1 MKSLIIIWL
10 AVLVTIVG
18 GSAYMNHAIGQMIEE
33 MPDSHTSVLTP
44 RTSLEVVYNY
54 SEQKTANINVLE
66 PKVSDV
72 YLQYGAYTQTLPS
85 PQPLQGSLNIV
96 VK

>member
-1 MKSLIIIWL
+1 MKSLIVIWV

-18 GSAYMNHAIGQMIEE
+18 GSAYMNHAIGQMVQE

-54 SEQKTANINVLE
+54 GEQKTAPIHVIE
-66 PKVSDV
+66 PKVRDV
-72 YLQYGAYTQTLPS
+72 YLQYGEYAQTLPS
-85 PQPLQGSLNIV
+85 PQQLQGSLNIV